1 MARSSSNIHP
11 CTLFDSE
18 FWLKP
23 KYRYCYN
30 HRHPQAVVNVEF
42 AKCKH
47 RGFSAL
53 FHFIAKVQN
62 HQSSTFDKICGCQIY
77 RFCLS
82 SIDEGAYYE
91 TYRSFFLHTDTK
103 RQQHTNETYTHY
115 RSAEPCCSV
124 FIRCCKPY
132 RMRR

>member
-1 MARSSSNIHP
+1 LFSAAEMARSSSNVHP
-11 CTLFDSE
+11 CTLLDGE

-62 HQSSTFDKICGCQIY
+62 HQSSTFDKICG
-77 RFCLS
+77 
-82 SIDEGAYYE
+82 
-91 TYRSFFLHTDTK
+91 
-103 RQQHTNETYTHY
+103 
-115 RSAEPCCSV
+115 
-124 FIRCCKPY
+124 
-132 RMRR
+132 